1 MRLRKI
7 LLISLATI
15 FLVCLGVFVA
25 RRTIPLHIHDDFEA
39 NSLSWRWTSLRFEP
53 GAVQIERQIV
63 RSGRQA
69 IAITVHDG
77 DRYEA
82 ASASGAATERDEL
95 MENWGLF
102 SRSGRTYAYSFS
114 LYLPDELPST
124 AQRLVIAQWRQLC
137 EARSCTPDYPILA
150 IRYQQGLLE
159 VTRQDDQGRHVLF
172 QSDQQGDKNY
182 KSRWLDFRFVIKF
195 DAVRGS
201 IRATLNR
208 ELIVDYAGPTLFAAQ
223 PGYPSAGSVYFKTGL
238 YRDALHDRPWTIYV
252 DDYRKDQCPDAGCP

>member
-7 LLISLATI
+7 LLISVAAI
-15 FLVCLGVFVA
+15 FLFCLGAFVA
-25 RRTIPLHIHDDFEA
+25 RRTVPLHIHDDFESS
-39 NSLSWRWTSLRFEP
+39 SLSWRWTTLRLEP
-53 GAVQIERQIV
+53 GAVQFERQIV

-69 IAITVHDG
+69 VAITVHDG

-102 SRSGRTYAYSFS
+102 ARAGRTYAYSFS
-114 LYLPDELPST
+114 LYLPDDLPST
-124 AQRLVIAQWRQLC
+124 AQRLVIAQWKQLC
-137 EARSCTPDYPILA
+137 ETEHCTPDYPILA
-150 IRYQQGLLE
+150 LRYQQGLLQ

-172 QSDQQGDKNY
+172 QSDKNY

-195 DAVRGS
+195 DSVRGS

-208 ELIVDYAGPTLFAAQ
+208 ELLVDYGGPTLYAPQ
-223 PGYPSAGSVYFKTGL
+223 KGYPAASSVYFKTGL
-238 YRDALHDRPWTIYV
+238 YRDALHDPPWTIYI
-252 DDYRKDQCPDAGCP
+252 DDYRKDQYPDAGCQ